1 MCHWESFIEEI
12 NKKCI
17 LCKDADN
24 GLKHVINEC
33 EY

>member
-1 MCHWESFIEEI
+1 MCHWESFREKI
-12 NKKCI
+12 NKICI